1 MINHYELQ
9 QMMEAKRMEIDR
21 QIEMQSYFLQGEQ
34 TKASLSMLELFK
46 KMFSNRRNS
55 SKDKYCENC

>member
-34 TKASLSMLELFK
+34 TKESLSLLELFK
-46 KMFSNRRNS
+46 KPFSNRRNS
-55 SKDKYCENC
+55 KDDYCENC